1 MEVLSV
7 NTNELVRI
15 TNINKKIWFMLKK
28 NNLMHPALIGRS
40 LIWDI
45 DEIKTFL
52 EWSKGQTIT
61 NEFDLVTALETKPY
75 PKKPSRNTR

>member
-1 MEVLSV
+1 
-7 NTNELVRI
+7 
-15 TNINKKIWFMLKK
+15 
-28 NNLMHPALIGRS
+28 MHPALIGRS

-75 PKKPSRNTR
+75 PKKVI